1 MHAPYYARL
10 AIALVLFTVVGCYKG
25 DPEPVVSLG
34 GGSSSMGAKASTT
47 ATSSGTAATT
57 PTTITLQTTTSPR
70 DSGLL
75 GYLLPKFREQ
85 TGIDV
90 KVIAVGS
97 GAALENARRG
107 DGDVVVAHSPE
118 AELEFM
124 DDGFGVSRRPLMEND
139 FLVVGPAADPAKV
152 KGMTS
157 AADSFRTIAEAKTA
171 YVSRA
176 DESGTHVKE
185 KAIWKAAE
193 VVPTGDWY
201 IKAGVGMADALR
213 MADEKQAYL
222 LTDRGTYLAQ
232 KEKLKLVPLVEG
244 DPLLLNKYSVIVV
257 ASKRHPA
264 LHEAEATK
272 FADWLTSPEGKRLI
286 NEFGKEKYGESLFRA
301 AK

>member
-1 MHAPYYARL
+1 VQVARYVRL
-10 AIALVLFTVVGCYKG
+10 AIAIAAGSQLVACGPIG
-25 DPEPVVSLG
+25 PSAPVTLRDVQV
-34 GGSSSMGAKASTT
+34 
-47 ATSSGTAATT
+47 
-57 PTTITLQTTTSPR
+57 TITLQTTTSPR

-75 GYLLPKFREQ
+75 DHLLPIYKERNPN
-85 TGIDV
+85 INV

-97 GAALENARRG
+97 GVALENARRG

-118 AELEFM
+118 AERKFM
-124 DDGFGVSRRPLMEND
+124 DDGFGTSRRPLMEND
-139 FLVVGPAADPAKV
+139 LLVVGPATDPAKV

-157 AADSFRTIAEAKTA
+157 AADALRTIAEAKSV

-201 IKAGVGMADALR
+201 IKAGIGMADALR

-272 FADWLTSPEGKRLI
+272 VADWLTSPEGKRLI